1 MYIKQKARV
10 FFMWYSFYNRFNAFI
25 IKMALGIYLFGKPLV
40 TLMVKCRMMPTQP
53 KLTRFNQN
61 VMSKYQIYNSIFMTL
76 PFDTITKTGVLLPLF
91 HETCKKGFTAGDNP
105 TTIVERFF
113 KKYQDRRSTESQIN
127 LLFRFIQYIER
138 QVVLFDAIEDAA
150 FPIVNNM
157 DGIGTLRSLKESV
170 TAENKLELLQKYL
183 EEFKV
188 RIVLTAH
195 PTQFY
200 PGSVLGIITDLTE
213 AIRENDLLRINDLLA
228 QLGKTPFFKHKKPS
242 PYDEAVSLIWYL
254 ENVFYKSFGTIY
266 DYIQQNIFD
275 GKQIDNDIINVGFWP
290 GGDRDGN
297 PFVTPEITLK
307 VAKRLR
313 ETVIK
318 NYYRDVRK
326 LRRKLT
332 FDGVEDKIVVLET
345 ELYKIITNKK
355 SSLTVDNFSSE
366 LKEIKQLVI
375 DKHQSLYVSEVNSL
389 INKIH
394 LFGFHFSALDIRQ
407 DSRVHHTVFTNMVDA
422 IIDSGSDIFPKKYH
436 ELKESEQVKILSQV
450 NGEVDLS
457 LIKDDDTLKA
467 LNTMKAIKTIQET
480 NGERAANRYIISNN
494 QTTLNVMQLFAML
507 KLVAF
512 QEELTVDIGPLFE
525 TITDLKNAPVV
536 MEELYTNPEYAAH
549 LKSRGNRQT
558 IMLGFSD
565 GTKDGGYLMANWAIY
580 KAKENLTTVSRK
592 YGINVIFFDGRGG
605 PPARGGGKTHN
616 FYASL
621 GPTIEDKE
629 VQLTIQGQTIS
640 SNFGTLESS
649 QYNLE
654 QLISSGI
661 HNSLSDA
668 DLSML
673 PENRAVMTDLA
684 DRSYKAYS
692 DFKAH
697 PKFIPYLEHMS
708 TLKYYAKTNIGSRP
722 SKRGKAKGLVFEDL
736 RAIPFVGSWS
746 QLKQNVPGF
755 FGVGTALKHYED
767 IGEFEKAQHLFK
779 TSDFFKT
786 LIENSMMSLS
796 KSFFDL
802 TKYMSE
808 DEEYGDFWNIIYN
821 EYETSKR
828 LLLKLTGYKELME
841 EEPAGKA
848 SVAVRESIV
857 LPLLTIQQFALKK
870 IQELEKSGVTTGK
883 EIEVYQKM
891 VTRSLFGN
899 INASRNSA

>member
-1 MYIKQKARV
+1 MSK
-10 FFMWYSFYNRFNAFI
+10 
-25 IKMALGIYLFGKPLV
+25 
-40 TLMVKCRMMPTQP
+40 QP

-61 VMSKYQIYNSIFMTL
+61 VLSKYQIYDSIFTTL
-76 PFDTITKTGVLLPLF
+76 PFETINRTGVLLPLF
-91 HETCKKGFTAGDNP
+91 HATCKKGFENGEDP
-105 TTIVERFF
+105 TSIVETFF
-113 KKYQDRRSTESQIN
+113 KKYQARRSPESQIG

-157 DGIGTLRSLKESV
+157 DGIGTLRSLKE
-170 TAENKLELLQKYL
+170 TAFSENKLDELRQYL

-200 PGSVLGIITDLTE
+200 PGSVLGIITDLSK
-213 AIRENDLLRINDLLA
+213 AIKENDLTNIKILMA
-228 QLGKTPFFKHKKPS
+228 QLGKTPFFKKKKPT

-254 ENVFYKSFGTIY
+254 ENVFYKSFGEIY
-266 DYIQQNIFD
+266 DYIQHNIFD
-275 GKQIDNDIINVGFWP
+275 GEHIENDILNIGFWP

-307 VAKRLR
+307 VAQRLNY
-313 ETVIK
+313 TLIK
-318 NYYRDVRK
+318 NYYRDARR

-332 FDGVEDKIVVLET
+332 FNAVESKIVAIET
-345 ELYKIITNKK
+345 ELWKIITNQKTDFNLAHFK
-355 SSLTVDNFSSE
+355 SEVESIKE
-366 LKEIKQLVI
+366 LLIKE
-375 DKHQSLYVSEVNSL
+375 HQSLYVSEVNSFL
-389 INKIH
+389 NKIH
-394 LFGFHFSALDIRQ
+394 LFGFHFASLDIRQ
-407 DSRVHHTVFTNMVDA
+407 DSRKHAQFFNTLVDTLIENKSGVFPDN
-422 IIDSGSDIFPKKYH
+422 YH
-436 ELKESEQVKILSQV
+436 DLSEKEQVKILSEI
-450 NGEVDLS
+450 NGKVDLS
-457 LIKDDDTLKA
+457 LIKDEETLKA

-480 NGERAANRYIISNN
+480 NGEKAANRYIISNN

-512 QEELTVDIGPLFE
+512 QDELTVDIGPLFE
-525 TITDLKNAPVV
+525 TITDLENAPSV
-536 MEELYTNPEYAAH
+536 MEELYTNPEYAKH
-549 LKSRGNRQT
+549 LKSRGNKQT

-580 KAKENLTTVSRK
+580 KAKENLTEVSRK
-592 YGINVIFFDGRGG
+592 HGIKVIFFDGRGG

-621 GPTIEDKE
+621 GPTIEGEE

-661 HNSLSDA
+661 NNSISNV
-668 DLSML
+668 DLRMI
-673 PENRAVMTDLA
+673 PENREVMDDLA
-684 DRSYKAYS
+684 IRSYKAYS

-697 PKFIPYLEHMS
+697 DKFIPYLEHMS
-708 TLKYYAKTNIGSRP
+708 TLNFYAKTNIGSRP
-722 SKRGKAKGLVFEDL
+722 SKRGKSDGLVFEDL

-746 QLKQNVPGF
+746 LLKQNVPGF
-755 FGVGTALKHYED
+755 FGVGTALKYYED
-767 IGEFEKAQHLFK
+767 SGEFEKVQRLFK

-786 LIENSMMSLS
+786 LIANSMMSLS

-802 TKYMSE
+802 TRYMA
-808 DEEYGDFWNIIYN
+808 DDKEYGEFWSIIYT
-821 EYETSKR
+821 EYETTKR
-828 LLLKLTGYKELME
+828 LILKLTGYKELMQ
-841 EEPAGKA
+841 EEPASKA
-848 SVAVRESIV
+848 SIAIRESIV

-870 IQELEKSGVTTGK
+870 IQELQKSEVMDK
-883 EIEVYQKM
+883 EQFEIYEKM

>member
-1 MYIKQKARV
+1 
-10 FFMWYSFYNRFNAFI
+10 
-25 IKMALGIYLFGKPLV
+25 
-40 TLMVKCRMMPTQP
+40 
-53 KLTRFNQN
+53 
-61 VMSKYQIYNSIFMTL
+61 
-76 PFDTITKTGVLLPLF
+76 LPLF
-91 HETCKKGFTAGDNP
+91 HETCEKGFANEENP
-105 TTIVERFF
+105 TTIVETFF
-113 KKYQDRRSTESQIN
+113 KKYQARRSAQSQIN

-150 FPIVNNM
+150 FPVVNNM
-157 DGIGTLRSLKESV
+157 DGIGTLRSLKETVS
-170 TAENKLELLQKYL
+170 AENKLETLRKYL

-200 PGSVLGIITDLTE
+200 PGSVLGIITELTE

-254 ENVFYKSFGTIY
+254 ENVFYKSFGSIY
-266 DYIQQNIFD
+266 DYIQQNIFN
-275 GKQIDNDIINVGFWP
+275 GKQINNDIINIGFWP

-297 PFVTPEITLK
+297 PFVTPEITLN

-313 ETVIK
+313 DTVIK
-318 NYYRDVRK
+318 NYYRDVRS

-332 FDGVEDKIVVLET
+332 FEGVEDRTIALET
-345 ELYKIITNKK
+345 ELYKIITNEK
-355 SSLTVDNFSSE
+355 SNLTLEFFISE
-366 LKEIKQLVI
+366 VKAIKQLVI
-375 DKHQSLYVSEVNSL
+375 NEHQSLYVTEVNSL
-389 INKIH
+389 LNKIH
-394 LFGFHFSALDIRQ
+394 LFGFHFANLDIRQ
-407 DSRVHHTVFTNMVDA
+407 DSRKHDKFFNDMVKA
-422 IIDSGSDIFPKKYH
+422 LIKSGSDIFPKNYY
-436 ELKESEQVKILSQV
+436 ELSEGEQIQVLSKIKG
-450 NGEVDLS
+450 NVDLS
-457 LIKDDDTLKA
+457 LIKDVETLKA
-467 LNTMKAIKTIQET
+467 LNTMKAIKTIQKT
-480 NGERAANRYIISNN
+480 NGEKAANRYIISNN

-512 QEELTVDIGPLFE
+512 QEKLTVDIGPLFE
-525 TITDLKNAPVV
+525 TITDLENAPSV
-536 MEELYTNPEYAAH
+536 MEELYSNPDYSAH
-549 LKSRGNRQT
+549 VKSRGNKQT

-580 KAKENLTTVSRK
+580 KAKENLTTISRK
-592 YGINVIFFDGRGG
+592 YGVTVIFFDGRGG

-661 HNSLSDA
+661 HNNISET

-673 PENRAVMTDLA
+673 PENRDVMTDLSE
-684 DRSYKAYS
+684 RSYKAYS

-697 PKFIPYLEHMS
+697 PKFISYLENMS

-722 SKRGKAKGLVFEDL
+722 SKRGKAEGLIFEDL

-755 FGVGTALKHYED
+755 FGVGTALKHYD
-767 IGEFEKAQHLFK
+767 DTGEFQKVQHLFR

-802 TKYMSE
+802 TKYMLE
-808 DEEYGDFWNIIYN
+808 DPEYGEFWNIIYE
-821 EYETSKR
+821 EYKESKR
-828 LLLKLTGYKELME
+828 LILKLTSYSELMQ
-841 EEPAGKA
+841 EEPSGKA
-848 SVAVRESIV
+848 SIAVRESIV
-857 LPLLTIQQFALKK
+857 LPLLTIQQYALRK
-870 IQELEKSGVTTGK
+870 IQELERADIRDEEQIKIF
-883 EIEVYQKM
+883 EKM

>member
-1 MYIKQKARV
+1 
-10 FFMWYSFYNRFNAFI
+10 
-25 IKMALGIYLFGKPLV
+25 
-40 TLMVKCRMMPTQP
+40 MPTQP

-61 VMSKYQIYNSIFMTL
+61 VLSKYQIYNSIFMTL
-76 PFDTITKTGVLLPLF
+76 PFDTITKTGALLPLF
-91 HETCKKGFTAGDNP
+91 HETCSKGFANGDDP
-105 TTIVERFF
+105 TTIVDRFF
-113 KKYQDRRSTESQIN
+113 KKYQARRSPKSQIN

-138 QVVLFDAIEDAA
+138 QVVLFDAVEDAA

-157 DGIGTLRSLKESV
+157 DGIGTLRSLKESAS
-170 TAENKLELLQKYL
+170 AENKLETLQKYL

-213 AIRENDLLRINDLLA
+213 AVRENDLLRINDLLA
-228 QLGKTPFFKHKKPS
+228 QLGKTPFFKDKKPS

-266 DYIQQNIFD
+266 DYIQHNIFD
-275 GKQIDNDIINVGFWP
+275 GKQIDNDIINIGFWP

-307 VAKRLR
+307 VANRLR
-313 ETVIK
+313 ETIIK
-318 NYYRDVRK
+318 NYYRDVRR

-332 FDGVEDKIVVLET
+332 FQGVEQRIVVLET
-345 ELYKIITNKK
+345 ELYKMITNKK
-355 SSLTVDNFSSE
+355 SSLTVESFASE
-366 LKEIKQLVI
+366 LKAIKDVI
-375 DKHQSLYVSEVNSL
+375 IKDHHSLYVSEVNSL
-389 INKIH
+389 LNKIH
-394 LFGFHFSALDIRQ
+394 LFGFHFANLDIRQ
-407 DSRVHHTVFTNMVDA
+407 DSRKHAQFFNDMVNA
-422 IIDSGSDIFPKKYH
+422 LIKSGSDVFPKNYH
-436 ELKESEQVKILSQV
+436 ELSEGEQIKILSKV
-450 NGEVDLS
+450 EGSVDLS
-457 LIKDDDTLKA
+457 LITDEETLKA
-467 LNTMKAIKTIQET
+467 LNTMKAIKVIQET
-480 NGERAANRYIISNN
+480 NGEQAANRYIISNN

-507 KLVAF
+507 NLVAF

-525 TITDLKNAPVV
+525 TITDLENAPSV
-536 MEELYTNPEYAAH
+536 MEELYANPEYATH
-549 LKSRGNRQT
+549 LKSRGNKQT

-592 YGINVIFFDGRGG
+592 HGVTVIFFDGRGG

-621 GPTIEDKE
+621 GPTIEDDE

-661 HNSLSDA
+661 YNGLSDK
-668 DLSML
+668 DLRML
-673 PENRAVMTDLA
+673 PDNRAVMDDLA
-684 DRSYKAYS
+684 TLSYEAYRN
-692 DFKAH
+692 FKAH

-722 SKRGKAKGLVFEDL
+722 SKRGKAEGLVFEDL

-767 IGEFEKAQHLFK
+767 TNQFDKAQLLFQ

-808 DEEYGDFWNIIYN
+808 DTEYGEFWNVIYK
-821 EYETSKR
+821 EYQTSKR

-870 IQELEKSGVTTGK
+870 IQELEKEGVASGD